1 MATTNGLY
9 GWSLTE
15 SPENERKGPVRDLRR
30 EAGLRPVPRHGY
42 QFAGHGRHETSV
54 GHGPNLYTSFAEEL
68 VTASR
73 ITTEESASFIPE
85 EEEEEVAH
93 QKEVRC
99 R

>member
-42 QFAGHGRHETSV
+42 QFARHGRHETSV

-73 ITTEESASFIPE
+73 ITPEESTSTLAE
-85 EEEEEVAH
+85 EEKEITSEEE
-93 QKEVRC
+93 KVRS

>member
-42 QFAGHGRHETSV
+42 QFARHGRHETSV
-54 GHGPNLYTSFAEEL
+54 GHGPNLYTSFAEEPPATPRKPAK
-68 VTASR
+68 VAAS
-73 ITTEESASFIPE
+73 TLAE
-85 EEEEEVAH
+85 EEKEITSEEE
-93 QKEVRC
+93 KVRS